1 MFTNAKSKLLF
12 AGWTWV
18 TPGSNKLK
26 EKTIYDE
33 KQRVAITEQRQY
45 DLLSNVV
52 SNSWSFGLLKSRYNV
67 TQQMKSIID
76 NLFLLHFKMTVGVNT
91 WEFCSHI
98 VKLHDLFSNYYKGE
112 VGENS
117 EMHNHRSQTL
127 RPDATAPAKT
137 QRNKQIYPHW
147 NLKLTLN

>member
-1 MFTNAKSKLLF
+1 MFINAKSKLLF

-18 TPGSNKLK
+18 TLGSNKLK

-52 SNSWSFGLLKSRYNV
+52 SNSWSFGLLKSRQ
-67 TQQMKSIID
+67 TF

-98 VKLHDLFSNYYKGE
+98 VKIHDLFSNYYNGE

-137 QRNKQIYPHW
+137 QRNKQIYPHR